1 MRKCEPLSYDE
12 LPPLFRFAKR
22 ATLRGWIILSN
33 SHIELLRENF
43 LKDFAHTFQKTRKKR
58 EIMKIKPHYFS
69 LLRKIR
75 KSVSMDKVEILF
87 KYLILPFWENS
98 SQKNALWPCEL
109 RFLREW
115 ACVAV
120 CHVRKAGPPVA
131 RSASPRTF
139 LSNSPQPRRP
149 VKNMKPRHCPQG
161 GQWRGYRIRASRPNA
176 SRPACR

>member
-12 LPPLFRFAKR
+12 LPPLLRFAER
-22 ATLRGWIILSN
+22 VTLRSWVILYN

-87 KYLILPFWENS
+87 KYLILPF
-98 SQKNALWPCEL
+98 
-109 RFLREW
+109 
-115 ACVAV
+115 
-120 CHVRKAGPPVA
+120 
-131 RSASPRTF
+131 
-139 LSNSPQPRRP
+139 
-149 VKNMKPRHCPQG
+149 
-161 GQWRGYRIRASRPNA
+161 
-176 SRPACR
+176 